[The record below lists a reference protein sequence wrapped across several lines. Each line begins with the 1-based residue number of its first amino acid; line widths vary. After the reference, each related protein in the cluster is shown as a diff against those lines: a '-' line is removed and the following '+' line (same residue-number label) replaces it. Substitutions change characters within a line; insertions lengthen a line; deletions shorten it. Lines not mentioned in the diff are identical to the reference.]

1 METEKFRLVYITC
14 KDNEEAKKIGK
25 TLVESKLCACVNII
39 NQMQSLYI
47 WEGKLIE
54 DNESILIGKTTL
66 PNLDSIQTK
75 IKEIHS
81 YTNPC
86 IISFPILEGSR
97 EYLEWIEASVKRD

>member
-47 WEGKLIE
+47 WEGKLM
-54 DNESILIGKTTL
+54 KTT
-66 PNLDSIQTK
+66 K
-75 IKEIHS
+75 V
-81 YTNPC
+81 
-86 IISFPILEGSR
+86 F
-97 EYLEWIEASVKRD
+97 